1 MFSTVLNT
9 PLVYNKWVSLTSK
22 EALERLE
29 KTRNYCES
37 LFISLDIIKFSKSDN
52 FLKKKIIFLI
62 TLSDVSGDAQA
73 KSHASQFSQGLIGST
88 NVN

>member
-29 KTRNYCES
+29 KTRKIRNGDMYLIQSTSTKEIARINS
-37 LFISLDIIKFSKSDN
+37 LRQTFFVNLDSKWDQVY
-52 FLKKKIIFLI
+52 K
-62 TLSDVSGDAQA
+62 
-73 KSHASQFSQGLIGST
+73 
-88 NVN
+88 